1 MGVRAIMA
9 PKLLGCETA
18 RLRDLLVA
26 GPFDAKAGLTKTR
39 GAEAY
44 AVSKR

>member
-1 MGVRAIMA
+1 MA
-9 PKLLGCETA
+9 M
-18 RLRDLLVA
+18 LRDLLAA
-26 GPFDAKAGLTKTR
+26 GPSDAEAGLTKTR